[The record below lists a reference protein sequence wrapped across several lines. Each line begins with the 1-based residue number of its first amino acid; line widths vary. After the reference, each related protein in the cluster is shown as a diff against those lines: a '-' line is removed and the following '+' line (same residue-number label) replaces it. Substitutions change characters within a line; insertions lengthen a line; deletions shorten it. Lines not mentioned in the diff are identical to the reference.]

1 MLAPSML
8 APQRRLTRGGNLT
21 SSWRLLWMLEPGISL
36 FSAWHRSDLWLSSLV
51 RMMLRLELV
60 TPVSSLYTSAD
71 WLTSLE
77 MGQL

>member
-1 MLAPSML
+1 
-8 APQRRLTRGGNLT
+8 
-21 SSWRLLWMLEPGISL
+21 MLEPGISL

-77 MGQL
+77 IGQL